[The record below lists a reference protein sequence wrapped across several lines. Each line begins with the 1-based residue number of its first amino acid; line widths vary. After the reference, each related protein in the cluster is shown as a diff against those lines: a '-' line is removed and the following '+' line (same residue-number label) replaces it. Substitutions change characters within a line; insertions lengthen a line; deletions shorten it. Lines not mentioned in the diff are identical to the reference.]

1 MEKVK
6 YSGEC
11 ELKTRTAYQQG
22 CFFPTMLRIQEV
34 CCERNPD
41 GHYPVRCFTHYDY
54 FIMDDEQRL
63 KRELEER
70 YENLGETNIHYL
82 CHIVQTIPI
91 GVSSKPIRER
101 VYNFG
106 GSISD
111 YSEIEDESIPEV
123 RKQFI
128 RGELVFVLKDDS
140 LTVGVIRTNSVD
152 SISYPM
158 LVLGM
163 DGECHEEQVPISRVL
178 EYRDIL
184 EHIDVETVYKLKK
197 QLYKLNDVP
206 ADTKIPIWL
215 SWKFFETTCKAEEF
229 GMMVYTLPI
238 PCSHAVNILG
248 KEVELSEDGWHYRI
262 ARDESKD
269 ERMLWGYM
277 NVPFTFD
284 NLPIHRVEK
293 IIQSGF
299 PIGFSRRLPRLKKLI
314 TMDGKDKSIEYHRK
328 YIRRFL
334 IGYAEGIRQMSQ
346 NNIDI
351 LAEQISWMEKLFAN
365 GEYLPEQKEE
375 MQCTIEDGKRVL
387 GQLKVIQ
394 SFSPYGILEMVDSPT
409 MLSVY

>member
-34 CCERNPD
+34 CCECNTD

-106 GSISD
+106 RSISD

-128 RGELVFVLKDDS
+128 QGELVFVLKDDS
-140 LTVGVIRTNSVD
+140 LTVGIIRTNSVD

-184 EHIDVETVYKLKK
+184 EHIDIETVYKLKK

-229 GMMVYTLPI
+229 GMMVHTVPI

-262 ARDESKD
+262 AGDESKD

-277 NVPFTFD
+277 NVPITFD
-284 NLPIHRVEK
+284 NLPIHRIEK

-394 SFSPYGILEMVDSPT
+394 SFSPYGILEMVGW
-409 MLSVY
+409 

>member
-34 CCERNPD
+34 CCERNTD

-54 FIMDDEQRL
+54 FIMDDEQCL
-63 KRELEER
+63 KWELEER
-70 YENLGETNIHYL
+70 YENLGETNIHCL

-101 VYNFG
+101 VYNFCKF
-106 GSISD
+106 ISD
-111 YSEIEDESIPEV
+111 YSEIEDESTSKIQ
-123 RKQFI
+123 KQFI
-128 RGELVFVLKDDS
+128 PGELVFVLKDDS
-140 LTVGVIRTNSVD
+140 LTIGVVITNSVD
-152 SISYPM
+152 SMSYPM
-158 LVLGM
+158 LMLDV

-178 EYRDIL
+178 KYRDIL
-184 EHIDVETVYKLKK
+184 EHIDVEAAYKLKK
-197 QLYKLNDVP
+197 QLYNLNDAP
-206 ADTKIPIWL
+206 ADTKIPIWIG
-215 SWKFFETTCKAEEF
+215 WRFFETSCKAEEF
-229 GMMVYTLPI
+229 GMMVYTVPI
-238 PCSHAVNILG
+238 PCSHVANILG

-262 ARDESKD
+262 TGDESKE
-269 ERMLWGYM
+269 ERMLWGYKNM
-277 NVPFTFD
+277 LTFD

-299 PIGFSRRLPRLKKLI
+299 PIGFSQRLPRLKKLI

-334 IGYAEGIRQMSQ
+334 IGYADGIRQMSQ

-365 GEYLPEQKEE
+365 GEYLPEQKGE
-375 MQCTIEDGKRVL
+375 MRCTIEDGKRVL

-394 SFSPYGILEMVDSPT
+394 SFSPYGILEMVDPPT
-409 MLSVY
+409 MLGVY

>member
-1 MEKVK
+1 MEKIK

-34 CCERNPD
+34 CCERNTD

-63 KRELEER
+63 KWELEER
-70 YENLGETNIHYL
+70 YENLGETNIHCL

-101 VYNFG
+101 VYNFCKF
-106 GSISD
+106 ISD
-111 YSEIEDESIPEV
+111 YSEIEDESISKIQK
-123 RKQFI
+123 RFI
-128 RGELVFVLKDDS
+128 PGELVFVLKDDS
-140 LTVGVIRTNSVD
+140 LTIGVVITNSVD
-152 SISYPM
+152 SMSYPM
-158 LVLGM
+158 LVLDV

-178 EYRDIL
+178 KYRDIL
-184 EHIDVETVYKLKK
+184 EHIDVEAAYKLKE
-197 QLYKLNDVP
+197 QLYKLNDAP
-206 ADTKIPIWL
+206 ADTKIPIWID
-215 SWKFFETTCKAEEF
+215 WRFFETICKAEEF
-229 GMMVYTLPI
+229 GMMVYTVPI
-238 PCSHAVNILG
+238 PCSHVANILG

-262 ARDESKD
+262 TGDESKE
-269 ERMLWGYM
+269 ERMLWGYKNM
-277 NVPFTFD
+277 LTFD

-299 PIGFSRRLPRLKKLI
+299 PIGFSWRLPRLKKLI

-334 IGYAEGIRQMSQ
+334 LGYADGIRQMSQ

-351 LAEQISWMEKLFAN
+351 LAEQISWMKKLFAN

-394 SFSPYGILEMVDSPT
+394 SFSPYGILEMVDPPT

>member
-34 CCERNPD
+34 CCERNTD

-184 EHIDVETVYKLKK
+184 EHINVETVYKLKK

-206 ADTKIPIWL
+206 ADTRIPIWL

-229 GMMVYTLPI
+229 GMMVYTVPI

-262 ARDESKD
+262 AGDENKD

-299 PIGFSRRLPRLKKLI
+299 PIGFGRRLPRLKKLI

-394 SFSPYGILEMVDSPT
+394 SFSPYGILEMVGW
-409 MLSVY
+409 

>member
-1 MEKVK
+1 MEKIK

-34 CCERNPD
+34 CCERNTD

-63 KRELEER
+63 KWELEER
-70 YENLGETNIHYL
+70 YENLGETNIHCL

-101 VYNFG
+101 VYNFCKF
-106 GSISD
+106 ISD
-111 YSEIEDESIPEV
+111 YSEIEDESISKIQ
-123 RKQFI
+123 KQFI
-128 RGELVFVLKDDS
+128 PGELVFVLKDDS
-140 LTVGVIRTNSVD
+140 LTIGVIITNSVD
-152 SISYPM
+152 SMSYPM
-158 LVLGM
+158 LVLDV

-178 EYRDIL
+178 KYRDIL
-184 EHIDVETVYKLKK
+184 EHIDVEDAYKLKK
-197 QLYKLNDVP
+197 QLYNLNDAP
-206 ADTKIPIWL
+206 ADSKIPIWID
-215 SWKFFETTCKAEEF
+215 WRFFETTCKAEEF
-229 GMMVYTLPI
+229 GMMVYTVPI

-262 ARDESKD
+262 AGDESKV
-269 ERMLWGYM
+269 ERMLWGYKNM
-277 NVPFTFD
+277 LTFD

-299 PIGFSRRLPRLKKLI
+299 PIGFSWRLPRLKKLI

-334 IGYAEGIRQMSQ
+334 IGYADGIRQMSQ

-365 GEYLPEQKEE
+365 GEYLPEQKKE
-375 MQCTIEDGKRVL
+375 MQCTIEDGNRVL

-394 SFSPYGILEMVDSPT
+394 SFLPYGILEMVDPPT

>member
-11 ELKTRTAYQQG
+11 ELQTRTAYQQG

-34 CCERNPD
+34 CCERNTD

-262 ARDESKD
+262 A
-269 ERMLWGYM
+269 
-277 NVPFTFD
+277 
-284 NLPIHRVEK
+284 
-293 IIQSGF
+293 
-299 PIGFSRRLPRLKKLI
+299 
-314 TMDGKDKSIEYHRK
+314 
-328 YIRRFL
+328 
-334 IGYAEGIRQMSQ
+334 
-346 NNIDI
+346 
-351 LAEQISWMEKLFAN
+351 
-365 GEYLPEQKEE
+365 
-375 MQCTIEDGKRVL
+375 
-387 GQLKVIQ
+387 
-394 SFSPYGILEMVDSPT
+394 
-409 MLSVY
+409 

>member
-1 MEKVK
+1 MEKVI

-34 CCERNPD
+34 CCERNTD

-63 KRELEER
+63 KWELEER
-70 YENLGETNIHYL
+70 YENLGETYIHCL

-91 GVSSKPIRER
+91 YVSSKPIRER
-101 VYNFG
+101 IYNFCKF
-106 GSISD
+106 ISD
-111 YSEIEDESIPEV
+111 YSEIEDESISKIQ
-123 RKQFI
+123 KQFI
-128 RGELVFVLKDDS
+128 PGELVFVLKDDS
-140 LTVGVIRTNSVD
+140 LTIGVIITNSVD
-152 SISYPM
+152 SMSYPM
-158 LVLGM
+158 LVLNV
-163 DGECHEEQVPISRVL
+163 DGECHEEQVTISRVL
-178 EYRDIL
+178 KYRDIL
-184 EHIDVETVYKLKK
+184 EHIDVEDAYKLKK
-197 QLYKLNDVP
+197 QLYKLNEAP
-206 ADTKIPIWL
+206 ADSKIPIWL
-215 SWKFFETTCKAEEF
+215 DWRFFETTCKAEEF
-229 GMMVYTLPI
+229 GMMVYTVPI
-238 PCSHAVNILG
+238 PCSHAANILG
-248 KEVELSEDGWHYRI
+248 KEVELSEDGWHYCI
-262 ARDESKD
+262 AGDESKE
-269 ERMLWGYM
+269 ERMLWGYKNM
-277 NVPFTFD
+277 LTFD

-334 IGYAEGIRQMSQ
+334 IGYADGIRQMSQ

-351 LAEQISWMEKLFAN
+351 LAEQIFWMEKLFAN
-365 GEYLPEQKEE
+365 GEYIPEQKEE
-375 MQCTIEDGKRVL
+375 IQCIIEDGKRVL

-394 SFSPYGILEMVDSPT
+394 SFSPYGILEMVDPPT

>member
-1 MEKVK
+1 MEKIK

-34 CCERNPD
+34 CCERNTD

-63 KRELEER
+63 KWELEER
-70 YENLGETNIHYL
+70 YENLGETNIHCL

-101 VYNFG
+101 VYNFCKF
-106 GSISD
+106 ISD
-111 YSEIEDESIPEV
+111 YSEIEDESISKV
-123 RKQFI
+123 QKQFI
-128 RGELVFVLKDDS
+128 PGELGFVLKDDS
-140 LTVGVIRTNSVD
+140 LTIGVVITNSVD
-152 SISYPM
+152 SMSYPM
-158 LVLGM
+158 LVLDV

-178 EYRDIL
+178 KYRDIL
-184 EHIDVETVYKLKK
+184 EHIDVEDAYKLKK
-197 QLYKLNDVP
+197 QLYNLNDAP
-206 ADTKIPIWL
+206 ADSKIPIWL
-215 SWKFFETTCKAEEF
+215 GWRFFETTCKAEEF
-229 GMMVYTLPI
+229 GMMVYTVPI
-238 PCSHAVNILG
+238 PCSHAANILG

-262 ARDESKD
+262 AGDESKE
-269 ERMLWGYM
+269 ERMLWGYKNM
-277 NVPFTFD
+277 LTFD

-299 PIGFSRRLPRLKKLI
+299 PIGFSWRLPRLKKLI

-334 IGYAEGIRQMSQ
+334 IGYADGIRQMSQ

-375 MQCTIEDGKRVL
+375 MLCTIEDGKRVL

-394 SFSPYGILEMVDSPT
+394 SFSPYGILEMVDPPT
-409 MLSVY
+409 MLNVY

>member
-1 MEKVK
+1 MEKIK

-34 CCERNPD
+34 CCERNTD

-63 KRELEER
+63 KWELEER
-70 YENLGETNIHYL
+70 YENLGETNIHCL

-101 VYNFG
+101 VYNFCKF
-106 GSISD
+106 ISD
-111 YSEIEDESIPEV
+111 YSEIEDESISIIQ
-123 RKQFI
+123 KQFI
-128 RGELVFVLKDDS
+128 PSELVFVLKDDS
-140 LTVGVIRTNSVD
+140 LTIGVIITNSVD
-152 SISYPM
+152 SMSYPM
-158 LVLGM
+158 LMLDV

-178 EYRDIL
+178 KYSDIL
-184 EHIDVETVYKLKK
+184 EYIDVEAAYKLKK
-197 QLYKLNDVP
+197 QLYNLNDAP
-206 ADTKIPIWL
+206 ADTKIPMWL
-215 SWKFFETTCKAEEF
+215 DWWFFETTCKAEEF
-229 GMMVYTLPI
+229 GMMVYTVPI
-238 PCSHAVNILG
+238 PCSHAANILG

-262 ARDESKD
+262 AGDECKE
-269 ERMLWGYM
+269 ERMLWGYKNM
-277 NVPFTFD
+277 LTFD

-299 PIGFSRRLPRLKKLI
+299 PIGFSWRLPRLKKLI

-334 IGYAEGIRQMSQ
+334 IGYADGIRQMSQ

-365 GEYLPEQKEE
+365 GEYLPEQKKE

-387 GQLKVIQ
+387 GQLKVIH
-394 SFSPYGILEMVDSPT
+394 SFSPYGIL
-409 MLSVY
+409 

>member
-1 MEKVK
+1 MAKVK

-34 CCERNPD
+34 CCERNTD

-63 KRELEER
+63 KWELEER
-70 YENLGETNIHYL
+70 YENLGETNIHCL

-101 VYNFG
+101 VYNFCKF
-106 GSISD
+106 ISD
-111 YSEIEDESIPEV
+111 YSEIDDESISKIQ
-123 RKQFI
+123 KQFI
-128 RGELVFVLKDDS
+128 PGELVFVLKDDS
-140 LTVGVIRTNSVD
+140 LTIGVIITNSVN
-152 SISYPM
+152 SMSYPM
-158 LVLGM
+158 LVLDV

-178 EYRDIL
+178 KYSDIL
-184 EHIDVETVYKLKK
+184 EYIDVEAAYKLKK
-197 QLYKLNDVP
+197 QLYNLNDAP
-206 ADTKIPIWL
+206 ADTKIPMWL
-215 SWKFFETTCKAEEF
+215 DWWFFETTCKAEEF
-229 GMMVYTLPI
+229 GMMVYTVPI
-238 PCSHAVNILG
+238 PCSHAANILG

-262 ARDESKD
+262 AGDECKE
-269 ERMLWGYM
+269 ERMLWGYKNM
-277 NVPFTFD
+277 LTFD

-334 IGYAEGIRQMSQ
+334 IGYADGIRQMSQ

-394 SFSPYGILEMVDSPT
+394 SFLPYGILEMVDPPT